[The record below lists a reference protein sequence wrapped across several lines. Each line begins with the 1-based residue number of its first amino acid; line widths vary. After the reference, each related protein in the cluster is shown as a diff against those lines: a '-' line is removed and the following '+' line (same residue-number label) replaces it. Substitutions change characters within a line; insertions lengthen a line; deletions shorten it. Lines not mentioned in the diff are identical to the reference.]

1 MRAMFLT
8 TLALAVGYTL
18 VTTSARAADVPDG
31 TLYRCPGNDYKT
43 TITEKEAAK
52 LGCKRI
58 EGGPV
63 SPRDDSPRQRDVPR
77 IYSRDA
83 AG

>member
-31 TLYRCPGNDYKT
+31 TLYRCPGNDT
-43 TITEKEAAK
+43 N
-52 LGCKRI
+52 
-58 EGGPV
+58 
-63 SPRDDSPRQRDVPR
+63 DD
-77 IYSRDA
+77 Y
-83 AG
+83 